1 MATRILAV
9 DDDIITLELIKTL
22 LPSDDFSVT
31 AFTNPVDALASL
43 KKNSYD
49 LILSDYFMPQMDG
62 REFLEEVRK
71 RGIDD
76 LPFIFLTANTDVQ
89 QAIELIK
96 AGADD
101 YICKPF
107 QASELIFRIGKT
119 IKEKKNQ
126 RAIELFN
133 VRIVKDLESAAL
145 LQRALLP
152 QPFTGID
159 NITFDWIFNPCN
171 EIGGDI
177 FNIFKL
183 DNDHIGIFSIDVSG
197 HGVSAALLSFALSKI
212 LSPLPDQSSLIR
224 NYTETHRRIMIV
236 PPGEV
241 AGHLNIRFPLD
252 SITEQYFTLL
262 YGILDR
268 KSLEFCYVSAG
279 HPPIIHHAYKAFPR
293 IMYKTSPAIGFIA
306 GFEYQEHSIY
316 LKSGDRLYLYTD
328 GIIETRNAEKQF
340 FGEKRFADALTE
352 SGDSTLKEALQASV
366 SALNQW
372 RGRTKANDDIFIL
385 GIEIA

>member
-1 MATRILAV
+1 MATGILAV
-9 DDDIITLELIKTL
+9 DDDITTLELIKAV
-22 LPSDDFSVT
+22 LPADDFSVT
-31 AFTNPVDALASL
+31 AFTNPVDALDNL

-62 REFLEEVRK
+62 REFLDELRK
-71 RGIDD
+71 RGID
-76 LPFIFLTANTDVQ
+76 LPFIFLTANTDVR

-107 QASELIFRIGKT
+107 QASELIFRIEKT

-126 RAIELFN
+126 RTIELFN
-133 VRIVKDLESAAL
+133 ARIVKDLESAAL

-152 QPFTGID
+152 QPLAGID
-159 NITFDWIFNPCN
+159 NMTFDWIFNPCN

-183 DNDHIGIFSIDVSG
+183 DNDHLGIFSIDVSG
-197 HGVSAALLSFALSKI
+197 HGVAAALFSFALAKI
-212 LSPLPDQSSLIR
+212 LSPLPDQSSLVR
-224 NYTETHRRIMIV
+224 EYTETRHHIMIV

-241 AGHLNIRFPLD
+241 AGHLNNRFPLD
-252 SITEQYFTLL
+252 SVTEQYFTLL
-262 YGILDR
+262 YGILDI
-268 KSLEFCYVSAG
+268 KSLEFRYVSAG
-279 HPPIIHHAYKAFPR
+279 HPAIIHHAYKAFPR
-293 IMYKTSPAIGFIA
+293 IIHRVSPAIGFIH

-316 LKSGDRLYLYTD
+316 LKSGERLYLYTD
-328 GIIETRNAEKQF
+328 GIIETCNSEDQP
-340 FGEKRFADALTE
+340 FGEKGLADVLAGG
-352 SGDSTLKEALQASV
+352 GDPTLKETLQS
-366 SALNQW
+366 SIGALNHW
-372 RGRTKANDDIFIL
+372 RGRAEAVDDISIL